1 MNRAEFIKLIIA
13 VIFVAIAF
21 FVAIFL
27 IIRPYQKQVIKKTA
41 SISKVLVVKHCKKE
55 ILSKKNGIVKYIKR
69 CQVIKKNES
78 ISAGG
83 SDSKSN

>member
-1 MNRAEFIKLIIA
+1 MEKEINRLIIA
-13 VIFVAIAF
+13 VILIFIAF

-55 ILSKKNGIVKYIKR
+55 ILSKKDGVIKYIKR
-69 CQVIKKNES
+69 CQIITKNES